1 MNKIVNTLFVLLLS
15 VVLVSCSQSTGYKK
29 KLNVPYQKIEP
40 QKVEITEYN
49 KALFAIDTAHFEE
62 GIQAIRPRFQAL
74 LGENLSA
81 SEINDLKEFVTDSFM
96 MTINKLV
103 EEAFP
108 NMDVVSEKVRDVY
121 QHIHFY
127 YPDIVIPPTYTY
139 ISGINYANGP
149 VMIGQEKGVLISLDY
164 YLSNND
170 LVYDK
175 IGMPRYI
182 SRRCQ
187 PASLTKYVAE
197 AFYYTFFYKGGNAT
211 NALSDMI
218 ERGKKYYFIEAMD
231 PSLPD
236 SIILGYSARQT
247 EWIHDN
253 EGLVWASIVGNNML
267 YTSSFDQQRLLFN
280 DGPFTAAF
288 SEEAPSRLGE
298 FFGLQIIRSY
308 MSHNDESLQ
317 NLLQM
322 TDYQDVLQRSRYKP
336 RK

>member
-1 MNKIVNTLFVLLLS
+1 MNKIVNTLYVIFLA

-40 QKVEITEYN
+40 QEVEIIEYN
-49 KALFAIDTAHFEE
+49 KAVFAIDTAHFEE

-74 LGENLSA
+74 LGEQLGA
-81 SEINDLKEFVTDSFM
+81 SEINYLKEFATDTFILK
-96 MTINKLV
+96 INELV
-103 EEAFP
+103 EETFP
-108 NMDVVSEKVRDVY
+108 NIEVVSDKVKGVY

-127 YPDIVIPPTYTY
+127 YPEVVIPPTYTY
-139 ISGINYANGP
+139 ISGVSYENGP
-149 VMIGQEKGVLISLDY
+149 IMIGPECVMISLDY

-187 PASLTKYVAE
+187 PASLTKDLAE
-197 AFYYTFFYKGGNAT
+197 IFYYTFFYKSSDAPNV
-211 NALSDMI
+211 LSKMI

-247 EWIHDN
+247 EWVHDN
-253 EGLVWASIVGNNML
+253 EGLIWASIVGNNML
-267 YTSSFDQQRLLFN
+267 YDNSFEQQRLLFN

-288 SEEAPSRLGE
+288 SEDAPSRLGE
-298 FFGLQIIRSY
+298 YFGLQIIRSY
-308 MSHNDESLQ
+308 MSHNDDSLQ

-322 TDYQDVLQRSRYKP
+322 TDYQDILQRSRYKP